1 MNIIKTEV
9 NPKWTLAAFVGTQIF
24 DEISIIFVE
33 PTAAYALIMMITS
46 IFFILIIKKNT

>member
-24 DEISIIFVE
+24 DGSAMIFMV
-33 PTAAYALIMMITS
+33 PAAAYALIMMVTS